1 MKFGQL
7 IENNVTNIFLQIHA
21 ENEAEISSRPAFVF
35 FKRSFLWGKNVVCSL
50 VSIYFDSPQVSI
62 Q

>member
-35 FKRSFLWGKNVVCSL
+35 F
-50 VSIYFDSPQVSI
+50 
-62 Q
+62 